1 MPVPSNSKQL
11 LVEEMKIDAESC
23 ILHVTGMLSVC
34 VTLLPGVYGVMLF
47 QGSDFS
53 YNNAQLRPEFTCN
66 LPVI

>member
-1 MPVPSNSKQL
+1 
-11 LVEEMKIDAESC
+11 MKIGAESC
-23 ILHVTGMLSVC
+23 ILHVTGMLSVY
-34 VTLLPGVYGVMLF
+34 VTLLTGVYGVMLF